1 MGKYVIAGIVAV
13 ILGGGVLMFGLSGLK
28 TAGERLSHAL
38 ETDHD
43 GHDHEAETVKTAVSS
58 AVDAEEKK
66 HGEEAPV
73 HLTEAQRKLIRIR
86 ISKARKY

>member
-43 GHDHEAETVKTAVSS
+43 GHDHEAETVKL
-58 AVDAEEKK
+58 
-66 HGEEAPV
+66 PF
-73 HLTEAQRKLIRIR
+73 LPPLMRK
-86 ISKARKY
+86 RKSMGRRLPFI